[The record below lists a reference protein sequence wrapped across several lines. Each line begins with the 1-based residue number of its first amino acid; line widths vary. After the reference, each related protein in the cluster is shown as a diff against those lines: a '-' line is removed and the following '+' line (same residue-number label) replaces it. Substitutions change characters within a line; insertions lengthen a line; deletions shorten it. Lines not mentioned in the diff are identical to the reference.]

1 MSSLSISPIRESPPL
16 QKPSLA
22 LHHNRAI
29 SLLSNTDSASA
40 AAHTPSAEEAPHT
53 PFEVAEAR
61 TQAAARLHHTST
73 EQQQQHT
80 HLGTPAG
87 RSSSSQVARGGVPY
101 GCVLHARD
109 GRDSQREKTKNCD
122 GGDCCDARDCYARGS
137 SEGASEG
144 VNAVGNVMKT
154 GGVFFATRDP
164 LL

>member
-61 TQAAARLHHTST
+61 TQAAARQHHTST
-73 EQQQQHT
+73 EQQQHT

-87 RSSSSQVARGGVPY
+87 RSSSSRAARGGVPY
-101 GCVLHARD
+101 GCVLHDRGD
-109 GRDSQREKTKNCD
+109 RGSQREKTNCD
-122 GGDCCDARDCYARGS
+122 GGDCCDVRDCYARGS
-137 SEGASEG
+137 SGGASEG
-144 VNAVGNVMKT
+144 VNAVGNAMKT
-154 GGVFFATRDP
+154 GVFFAIRDP